1 MKNAMFIGH
10 NECYGLFY
18 EKLEKV
24 IIECINDGVVNFY
37 SGGQGGFDRICAGK
51 VKKLKKQYPFIK
63 NILVIPYLTFNIF
76 DEEIFD
82 EIIYPEGF
90 EKYYFKSAIIK
101 RNKYMVEKS
110 QIAICYINRNFGGAI
125 KTYEYAVQKNLK
137 IINLA

>member
-1 MKNAMFIGH
+1 MKSVVFIGH
-10 NECYGLFY
+10 NECYGLSY

-24 IIECINDGVVNFY
+24 VTECINDGVVNFY
-37 SGGQGGFDRICAGK
+37 SGGQGGFDRTCAGMINR
-51 VKKLKKQYPFIK
+51 LKKQYAHIK

-76 DEEIFD
+76 DKEIFD
-82 EIIYPEGF
+82 EIIYPESF
-90 EKYYFKSAIIK
+90 ENYYFKAAIIK

-110 QIAICYINRNFGGAI
+110 QTAICYINKNFGGAI